1 MSFVVSGLALEAFR
15 PLFDLDDAALAGRGA
30 VRRVTQTGQR
40 LPCRITLENAQPGE
54 RVLLLNYEHQSAPTP
69 YRASHAIF
77 VRETALQT
85 STLRDGLPPVMEGRV
100 MSLRAFDADGMI
112 VAADL
117 AQPGE
122 TAAVVERQLAD
133 PRVAYVHAHFADY
146 GCYAARFDRA

>member
-1 MSFVVSGLALEAFR
+1 L
-15 PLFDLDDAALAGRGA
+15 
-30 VRRVTQTGQR
+30 
-40 LPCRITLENAQPGE
+40 GE

-77 VRETALQT
+77 VRETALRT
-85 STLRDGLPPVMEGRV
+85 STLRDALPPVMDGRA

-112 VAADL
+112 VLADL

-122 TAAVVERQLAD
+122 ATALVERQLAD

-146 GCYAARFDRA
+146 GCYAARAAQPRLSAAAILPSGARKMIQVAWPWANVTS